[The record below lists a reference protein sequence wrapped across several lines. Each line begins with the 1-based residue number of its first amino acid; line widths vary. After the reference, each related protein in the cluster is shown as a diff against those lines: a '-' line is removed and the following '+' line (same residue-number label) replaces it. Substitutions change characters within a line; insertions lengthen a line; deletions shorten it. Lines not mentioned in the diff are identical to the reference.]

1 MVNTTAARAADK
13 LDRVWATLSAGDR
26 IVLLG
31 HDRDELTAADKQ
43 RLAALAQA
51 VGRRTRRGRRR

>member
-13 LDRVWATLSAGDR
+13 FDRVWTTLPAGDR

-31 HDRDELTAADKQ
+31 HDRDELTTADKQ
-43 RLAALAQA
+43 RLAAVAQA